1 MAHARI
7 SGKTDSVQLQSK
19 QKPLLQDD
27 TTKPRDLYAMTESI
41 IAPIGRLQLR
51 TDGGYWHT
59 SNLLLDV
66 LGRLNTRVSHV
77 VVDDIG
83 AKIDTSSRGELEDV
97 FDYSDLL
104 MQKIYKVL
112 DLQGGSVEV
121 RGSRYDYVWDASNKY
136 QAEFTDPIFID
147 GSAYYHFDSDNDGDS
162 DDDEFV
168 PERLDASILAMT
180 VTDQDELLR
189 YPAAARVIQRALRRH
204 VDLVRAARIVQRAWR
219 LVSGNPYGKLGER
232 LLRKR
237 FLPPIETKRR
247 RLV

>member
-1 MAHARI
+1 
-7 SGKTDSVQLQSK
+7 
-19 QKPLLQDD
+19 
-27 TTKPRDLYAMTESI
+27 MTESI
-41 IAPIGRLQLR
+41 IAPIDRLLLR

-59 SNLLLDV
+59 SKLVLDV
-66 LGRLNTRVSHV
+66 LGRSNTRVRHV

-104 MQKIYKVL
+104 LQKIYKVL
-112 DLQGGSVEV
+112 DLQEGSVEV
-121 RGSRYDYVWDASNKY
+121 RGSRYDYVWDSSNRY
-136 QAEFTDPIFID
+136 QEEFTEPIFID
-147 GSAYYHFDSDNDGDS
+147 GSAYYHLDSDNDGDS

-180 VTDQDELLR
+180 VTDQDDLLR
-189 YPAAARVIQRALRRH
+189 YPAAARVIQRALRRY
-204 VDLVRAARIVQRAWR
+204 VDLVRAARIFQRAWR

-232 LLRKR
+232 LLRER
-237 FLPPIETKRR
+237 SLPPPIETKRR

>member
-1 MAHARI
+1 
-7 SGKTDSVQLQSK
+7 
-19 QKPLLQDD
+19 
-27 TTKPRDLYAMTESI
+27 MTEAI
-41 IAPIGRLQLR
+41 IAPIDRLRLR

-59 SNLLLDV
+59 SNTVLDF
-66 LGRLNTRVSHV
+66 LGRSNTRVRHV

-97 FDYSDLL
+97 FDYSDVLL
-104 MQKIYKVL
+104 QKIYKVL
-112 DLQGGSVEV
+112 DLQEGSVEV
-121 RGSRYDYVWDASNKY
+121 RGSRYDYVWDSSNRY
-136 QAEFTDPIFID
+136 QEEFTEPIFID
-147 GSAYYHFDSDNDGDS
+147 GSAYYHLDSDNDGDS

-180 VTDQDELLR
+180 VTDQDDLLR

-204 VDLVRAARIVQRAWR
+204 VDLVRAARIFQRAWR

-232 LLRKR
+232 LLRER
-237 FLPPIETKRR
+237 SLPPPIETKRR